1 MLSLRRKVL
10 PLLTLSLAAGSAVA
24 AEVTQIPVTEVRSG
38 AGMQQGLQSGQSQL
52 LMMVQ
57 QLQEEVRQL
66 RGQVETQQYQINKMK
81 QEQLDRYRDTDRRLS
96 AIISATAGA
105 GGAAMVAPTSSEG
118 SGAAAEAPAEAAAT
132 APQTSA
138 DSASMASSG
147 NAQEAYQSAF
157 QLVRER
163 KFAESQSAFEA
174 FINDYPDSDHVANAY
189 YWIGEIQLAQQ
200 SLDEAQA
207 SFNHVV
213 NDYPR
218 HVKVPD
224 ALYKLGVVQDR
235 LGKKESAQGA
245 FQRLIQD
252 YPQSSA
258 AGLARNYLQ

>member
-1 MLSLRRKVL
+1 MLALRRKVL
-10 PLLTLSLAAGSAVA
+10 PLLTLSLAAGSAAA

-96 AIISATAGA
+96 AIINATAAG
-105 GGAAMVAPTSSEG
+105 GGAALAAPSS
-118 SGAAAEAPAEAAAT
+118 SDSASSDAAEAAPAPTTDSSNQT
-132 APQTSA
+132 AV
-138 DSASMASSG
+138 ASG
-147 NAQEAYQSAF
+147 DAQSAYQSAF

-163 KFAESQSAFEA
+163 KFDEAQASFQA
-174 FINDYPDSDHVANAY
+174 FISDYPDSDHVANAY
-189 YWIGEIQLAQQ
+189 YWIGEIQLAEQ
-200 SLDEAQA
+200 SLEQAQT
-207 SFNHVV
+207 SFNKVV
-213 NDYPR
+213 SDYPS

-235 LGKKESAQGA
+235 LGKREAAQGS

-258 AGLARNYLQ
+258 AGLARNYSR